1 MADIGI
7 FRNNKHIELI
17 EGELIEMAAMYAP
30 HISTVMRISEIF
42 IEKFAKKVNV
52 SIQCPLRLDEYT
64 EPEPDLAVLKRRDD
78 FYSDAT
84 PAATDALLVVEVAD
98 SSLIYDRQT
107 KLPLYAKHG
116 VPEYWIVNLQD
127 KTIEAYRQPFEKGYR
142 QTTLY
147 QHGDLISAEAFG
159 DIMFAVS
166 DILSKK

>member
-7 FRNNKHIELI
+7 FRNNKYIELI
-17 EGELIEMAAMYAP
+17 EGELIEMAAMHAL
-30 HISTVMRISEIF
+30 HISTVMQLGHLLISKLDALANI
-42 IEKFAKKVNV
+42 
-52 SIQCPLRLDEYT
+52 SIQCPLRLDKYNES
-64 EPEPDLAVLKRRDD
+64 EPDLAVLKRRDN

-84 PAATDALLVVEVAD
+84 SAAQDALLVVEVAD

-127 KTIEAYRQPFEKGYR
+127 KAIEAYRQPFEKGYR

-147 QHGDLISAEAFG
+147 QHGDLISAAAFG
-159 DIMFAVS
+159 DMVVAVS